1 MKRGKCTAKGGS
13 MWNELKREFERP
25 RARRPFGSGW
35 LSGSLS
41 VLAGIAG
48 LVLVAMRQFPETFTM
63 PEFQA
68 LHEGTFLTFFLRFVL
83 IAGYVLALLSL
94 LLDRRKILGFTGLFL
109 AIVAS
114 LLGTEDAQG
123 FGEGRQALY
132 FGLDY
137 FVANTLFLGFL
148 FVPLERWFPHR
159 GEQTVFRPEWD
170 EDLFYFLVSAMF
182 IQGLSF
188 LTLIPSNVINDAIT
202 LDILQGWVGAIP
214 FAVQVVLIM
223 LATDFIQYWLHRA
236 FHEIPVLWRFHSIH
250 HSAKSMD
257 WMAGARMHFLE
268 IAALRGFTAVP
279 MFTLG
284 FDLAA
289 IQAYLLIV
297 FVYSKFI
304 HSNVGFDLGFIES
317 IVVTP
322 RFHHWHHGSD
332 REAIDINYASH
343 FPLYD
348 RLFGTHHLPE
358 ERWPEDYGVLG
369 DHVPR
374 GFFRQLIY
382 PFMTP
387 KPQEPAE

>member
-1 MKRGKCTAKGGS
+1 
-13 MWNELKREFERP
+13 MWKDLRREFERP
-25 RARRPFGSGW
+25 RERRPFGSGW
-35 LSGSLS
+35 LSGTLS

-48 LVLVAMRQFPETFTM
+48 LVLVAMRQYPETFTM

-68 LHEGTFLTFFLRFVL
+68 VHEGSFLTIFLRFTMV
-83 IAGYVLALLSL
+83 AGYLLALLSL

-114 LLGTEDAQG
+114 LLGTAEAQG

-159 GEQTVFRPEWD
+159 GDQTVFRPEWD

-188 LTLIPSNVINDAIT
+188 LTLIPSNFVNEAIT
-202 LDILQGWVGAIP
+202 LDALQEWVGGIP
-214 FAVQVVLIM
+214 FAVQVILIM

-284 FDLAA
+284 FDLGA

-304 HSNVGFDLGFIES
+304 HSNVGFDLGVIES
-317 IVVTP
+317 VFVTP

-332 REAIDINYASH
+332 REA
-343 FPLYD
+343 
-348 RLFGTHHLPE
+348 
-358 ERWPEDYGVLG
+358 V
-369 DHVPR
+369 
-374 GFFRQLIY
+374 
-382 PFMTP
+382 
-387 KPQEPAE
+387 